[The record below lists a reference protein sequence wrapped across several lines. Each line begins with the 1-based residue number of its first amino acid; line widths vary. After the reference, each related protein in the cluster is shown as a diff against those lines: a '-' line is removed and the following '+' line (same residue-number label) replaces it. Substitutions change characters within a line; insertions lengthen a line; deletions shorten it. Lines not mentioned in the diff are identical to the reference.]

1 MPTAIDA
8 IDASTAVHLRLPS
21 VKSKSHRR
29 AQHYR
34 NSVAVTNSDY
44 YNAFRPQLSLLQMHH
59 PLRSVPSAPV
69 LEAISEHEPTTTF
82 QSPRRPLSMAR
93 EDDTPGPTFRYTPTP
108 VLDPAR
114 QMIPTPLS
122 RPTTPQVPLS
132 RPTTPQV
139 PDSPMQLGGY
149 GLVRVPSSR
158 CSTPQPI
165 PFTSTHE
172 NQFLPLFINPQS
184 GNMYMFEDGY
194 YVPLSPE
201 QVQTFHSSAKVAVTQ
216 PPAPVSQF
224 RNVA

>member
-1 MPTAIDA
+1 MPNAIDT
-8 IDASTAVHLRLPS
+8 IDAPAAVQLRLPS

-44 YNAFRPQLSLLQMHH
+44 YNAWRPQMSLLQMPH
-59 PLRSVPSAPV
+59 PLRLAPSAPV
-69 LEAISEHEPTTTF
+69 LEAISENETTTTF
-82 QSPRRPLSMAR
+82 QTPQRPPSIAG
-93 EDDTPGPTFRYTPTP
+93 EDDNPGPTFRYTPTP

-114 QMIPTPLS
+114 QIPTPLS

-139 PDSPMQLGGY
+139 PDSPMRLGGY

-158 CSTPQPI
+158 CSTPQAV
-165 PFTSTHE
+165 PFTSTLE
-172 NQFLPLFINPQS
+172 NQFLPLFINPRS

-201 QVQTFHSSAKVAVTQ
+201 QMQTFHNSAKVAVTQ
-216 PPAPVSQF
+216 PPAPVS
-224 RNVA
+224 A